1 MKALIVDDDPITLM
15 LLRDSLKYLGYEVT
29 TARNGK
35 EALERLEKEKCR
47 LVISDWIMP
56 EMDGIALCRAIR
68 ERPIG
73 GYVYIVLLTS
83 KGGTTNLVEGY
94 AAGADDFMSKPFEP
108 AELNSRLRTARR
120 ILSLESRDV
129 TIFALA
135 RLAESRESD
144 TGIHVER
151 SRCLAQILSRDLAG
165 QGKFLDEI
173 DGEFIRLIYLT
184 SPLHDIGKIGI
195 PDNILLKTDK
205 LSKEEFETIKSHTL
219 RGALTLDEALRDFPE
234 AKFLRMARDIVL
246 NHHERYDGKGYPL
259 GMAGEKIPLCARIYA
274 LADTYDALI
283 SRKVYREPQ
292 SFEYAREIIV
302 AESGGQFDPEIVESF
317 LRCEERFIEVCQ
329 TTTDPSK
336 NTPAESEL
344 SEDGQ
349 EPEL

>member
-15 LLRDSLKYLGYEVT
+15 LLRDSLKYLGYEVC

-35 EALERLEKEKCR
+35 EALELLDREHCR

-144 TGIHVER
+144 TGVHVER
-151 SRCLAQILSRDLAG
+151 SRCLAQILARELAVEG
-165 QGKFLDEI
+165 QYADEI

-195 PDNILLKTDK
+195 PDSVLLKRGPLTDA
-205 LSKEEFETIKSHTL
+205 EFETIKTHTL
-219 RGALTLDEALRDFPE
+219 RGAGTLEEALQDFPE

-246 NHHERYDGKGYPL
+246 NHHERYDGKGYPNGL
-259 GMAGEKIPLCARIYA
+259 KGEEIPLSARIYS
-274 LADTYDALI
+274 LADAYDALI
-283 SRKVYREPQ
+283 TERTYRDAMD
-292 SFEYAREIIV
+292 FDHARETIL
-302 AESGGQFDPEIVESF
+302 AESGKQFDPQIVDAF
-317 LRCEERFIEVCQ
+317 LRCEDRFIEMCKSAQ
-329 TTTDPSK
+329 DPSR
-336 NTPAESEL
+336 NRPGDMTN
-344 SEDGQ
+344 GT
-349 EPEL
+349 

>member
-29 TARNGK
+29 TARNGR
-35 EALERLEKEKCR
+35 EALEHLDKEQCR

-144 TGIHVER
+144 TGLHVER
-151 SRCLAQILSRDLAG
+151 SRCLAQILARDLAG
-165 QGKFLDEI
+165 RGKFADEI

-195 PDNILLKTDK
+195 PDSILLKTEPLTD
-205 LSKEEFETIKSHTL
+205 EEFDIIKTHTT
-219 RGALTLDEALRDFPE
+219 RGSLTLEEALRDFPE
-234 AKFLRMARDIVL
+234 ARFLRMARDIVL
-246 NHHERYDGKGYPL
+246 NHHERYDGKGYPNGL
-259 GMAGEKIPLCARIYA
+259 KGDEIPLCARIYA
-274 LADTYDALI
+274 LADSYDALI
-283 SRKVYREPQ
+283 SRRVYRDAMN
-292 SFEYAREIIV
+292 FGHARETIV
-302 AESGGQFDPEIVESF
+302 AESGGQFDPEIVAAF
-317 LRCEERFIEVCQ
+317 LRCEERFTEVCKSAK
-329 TTTDPSK
+329 DPASRR
-336 NTPAESEL
+336 
-344 SEDGQ
+344 Q
-349 EPEL
+349 PETVNET